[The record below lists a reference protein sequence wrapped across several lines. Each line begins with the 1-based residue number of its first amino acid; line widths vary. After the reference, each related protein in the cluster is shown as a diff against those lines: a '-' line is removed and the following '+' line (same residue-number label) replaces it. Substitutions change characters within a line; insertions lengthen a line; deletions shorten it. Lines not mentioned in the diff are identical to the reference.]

1 MGKKDFI
8 YNRPDNKSNYNKYNY
23 NMLDVVEEK
32 FKILIQVT
40 SEEDLNVTEKS
51 IWS

>member
-1 MGKKDFI
+1 
-8 YNRPDNKSNYNKYNY
+8 
-23 NMLDVVEEK
+23 MLDVVEEK

-40 SEEDLNVTEKS
+40 SEEDLNVTEKP

>member
-1 MGKKDFI
+1 
-8 YNRPDNKSNYNKYNY
+8 
-23 NMLDVVEEK
+23 MLDVVEEK

-40 SEEDLNVTEKS
+40 SEEDLNVIEKP